1 MLSLSKYDLILG
13 AVVIL
18 RQAQYD
24 NSKILRVWDFFS
36 NLLEYSLMF
45 KNRRIVIL
53 LIFVVGVGI
62 SFWAISRYPALSNKA
77 ALSGTDAF
85 DDPLTNQA
93 YFAVP
98 DNAPLYTRV
107 FYTSLNWYETNWRG
121 MAFGLVLA
129 AAFLTLLSYF
139 PKKSSDRRFKNS
151 FMGMLLG
158 TPLGV
163 CVNCV
168 APIAKSIYEAGSK
181 MELALS
187 VMFSSP
193 TLNIVV
199 LTMLFSI
206 FPLHLALLK
215 LGTTF
220 LLVLLIVPFISK
232 NQPASSSKII
242 EPQEDS
248 VCTLENNYEPWST
261 ALRTV
266 SADYW
271 KSFKYILIRTGPLM
285 LLAGF
290 MGALL
295 SHVWS
300 FEKLIGVPVNFYN
313 LAFISFMGTFLP
325 LPIAFD
331 IMLSQALMMS
341 GLPIGLVMTLL
352 FTLGTF
358 SIYSALIIAQTFSIK
373 LAVQLYLIVCLLG
386 MGLGYAA
393 NWYSDYKYV
402 KWLARYDSIVN
413 ADALDFPDE
422 QLRIPARETL
432 LTAPYPT
439 HSPTTQKLLRQDNVA
454 NVAIDFSSHQPRN
467 GEGAKPFS
475 KYPAPDWGIDYSN
488 KLTPEIFFDP
498 FFFGRGIAG
507 GDFNNDG
514 WTDIAVATDN
524 GFKLYQNING
534 KKFKETH
541 WPYESAT
548 GKQTINI
555 ALMDMNNDDWL
566 DVVITTFEEGNY
578 LFLNPY
584 AAGAKAIHL
593 PKNHGLLTNAI
604 AFGDI
609 DRDGFLDMVNGNY
622 HLGVLT
628 RKPIDTSVDQLI
640 LNNNLKFQVTD
651 LPGIPGQTQSS
662 LISDINGDSIPDL
675 AIGNDYRVAD
685 TFYMGASP
693 KGTLKKV
700 AAHDNLLP
708 VTTENTMSIDTGDV
722 NNDLVPDIYLANI
735 GFSKGIAVVSN
746 IFGSD
751 MKNSGR
757 EFCASRESVLSLKQC
772 QDMVHLVTLLNPEK
786 QDISERCF
794 TLANVRAVRDC
805 MVTRLA
811 LLAAK
816 RNDES
821 LCNKISKDHKMGQTL
836 CRKYFLGQ
844 RIKPDT
850 SEEIPQQALSNL
862 LLQGEKGKP
871 FKDISERTGVTT
883 AEWSWNAKF
892 ADLDNDEWQDLYV
905 VNGVLITQEFATN
918 NFFHNQQGKTFQSAE
933 QEFGLYDRDHS
944 SSYTYIDIDNDGDL
958 DIIGNTQYGPFKIY
972 INNNSTG
979 NSVTFRLKDRKGNRQ
994 CVGCKIIIHYGP
1006 NGERHQFRE
1015 IKASGGFHS
1024 FDAPIA
1030 HFGLGEFQVISK
1042 IDIHWSTGETT
1053 TVTHSF
1059 PANREYRIQR
1069 KK

>member
-1 MLSLSKYDLILG
+1 
-13 AVVIL
+13 
-18 RQAQYD
+18 
-24 NSKILRVWDFFS
+24 
-36 NLLEYSLMF
+36 MF
-45 KNRRIVIL
+45 KNRRIIIL
-53 LIFVVGVGI
+53 LIFVLAVGI
-62 SFWAISRYPALSNKA
+62 SFWGVSRYPALSNKA

-85 DDPLTNQA
+85 EDPLTHEA
-93 YFAVP
+93 HFAVP
-98 DNAPLYTRV
+98 DNAPLHTRV
-107 FYTSLNWYETNWRG
+107 LYTSLNWYATNWRG

-139 PKKSSDRRFKNS
+139 PKNSSDRRFKNS
-151 FMGMLLG
+151 FKGMLLG

-168 APIAKSIYEAGSK
+168 APIAKSIYEASNK

-215 LGTTF
+215 LGGTF
-220 LLVLLIVPFISK
+220 VLVLLIVPFISK
-232 NQPASSSKII
+232 NQPVAKKISAQ
-242 EPQEDS
+242 PDS
-248 VCTLENNYEPWST
+248 TVCALENNFEPWPT
-261 ALRTV
+261 ALATA

-290 MGALL
+290 LGALL

-313 LAFISFMGTFLP
+313 LALISFMGTFLP

-331 IMLSQALMMS
+331 VMLSQALMMS

-358 SIYSALIIAQTFSIK
+358 SIYSALIVAQTFSLK
-373 LAVQLYLIVCLLG
+373 LAVQLYLIVCLFG
-386 MGLGYAA
+386 MGLGYTA
-393 NWYSDYKYV
+393 NYYSNYKYV
-402 KWLARYDSIVN
+402 KWLASYDSIVN
-413 ADALDFPDE
+413 TPDSPNE
-422 QLRIPARETL
+422 PLKIPAAKIIP
-432 LTAPYPT
+432 TAPYPT
-439 HSPTTQKLLRQDNVA
+439 DAPAVNKLLQQDNIV
-454 NVAIDFSSHQPRN
+454 IDYSSHRQRN
-467 GEGAKPFS
+467 VESEKPFS
-475 KYPAPDWGIDYSN
+475 KFSALDFGIDYSN
-488 KLTPEIFFDP
+488 TLTPGIFFDP
-498 FFFGRGIAG
+498 FFFGRGIAS

-524 GFKLYQNING
+524 GFKLFQNING
-534 KKFKETH
+534 EKFREIR
-541 WPYESAT
+541 WPYEEAL

-555 ALMDMNNDDWL
+555 ALVDMNNDDWL

-578 LFLNPY
+578 LFLNPQSK
-584 AAGAKAIHL
+584 GAKVIPL
-593 PKNHGLLTNAI
+593 PENHGLLTNAI

-609 DRDGFLDMVNGNY
+609 DSNGTLDMVNGNY

-628 RKPIDTSVDQLI
+628 RKPIDTSIDQLI
-640 LNNNLKFQVTD
+640 LNQNLKFQVTD
-651 LPGIPGQTQSS
+651 LPGIPGQTQTS
-662 LISDINGDSIPDL
+662 LISDLNGDGIADL
-675 AIGNDYRVAD
+675 TIGNDYRVAD
-685 TFYMGASP
+685 TFYLGASAS
-693 KGTLKKV
+693 KGALKKV
-700 AAHDNLLP
+700 TVHDNLLP
-708 VTTENTMSIDTGDV
+708 VTTENTMSIDVGDI
-722 NNDLVPDIYLANI
+722 NNDLIPDIYLANI
-735 GFSKGIAVVSN
+735 GFTKGIDVVSN
-746 IFGSD
+746 IFGRD
-751 MKNSGR
+751 MKNSGG
-757 EFCASRESVLSLKQC
+757 EFCASGESVLSLKQC

-786 QDISERCF
+786 QDISEKCF
-794 TLANVRAVRDC
+794 TLKEKSDVRDC
-805 MVTRLA
+805 MVTRMA
-811 LLAAK
+811 LLAAE

-821 LCNKISKDHKMGQTL
+821 LCDKISAGHKMGQTL

-844 RIKPDT
+844 RIEPDT

-862 LLQGEKGKP
+862 LLLGKSNKP
-871 FKDISERTGVTT
+871 FEDISEQNNVTT

-918 NFFHNQQGKTFQSAE
+918 NFFHNQAGKTFKSAE
-933 QEFGLYDRDHS
+933 KEFGLHDRDHS

-972 INNNSTG
+972 RNNNSKG
-979 NSVTFRLKDRKGNRQ
+979 NSITFKLKDEKGNRQ
-994 CVGCKIIIHYGP
+994 CIGCKIIIHYGP
-1006 NGERHQFRE
+1006 NGKRHQFRE

-1030 HFGLGEFQVISK
+1030 HFGLGKYDAVSK
-1042 IDIHWSTGETT
+1042 IEIHWSTGENT
-1053 TVTHSF
+1053 TVAHPF
-1059 PANREYRIQR
+1059 PANREYKVRR
-1069 KK
+1069 KG

>member
-1 MLSLSKYDLILG
+1 MDLRNIIRAGDLNY
-13 AVVIL
+13 IFI
-18 RQAQYD
+18 
-24 NSKILRVWDFFS
+24 N
-36 NLLEYSLMF
+36 LEYPFML
-45 KNRRIVIL
+45 KNRRILIL
-53 LIFVVGVGI
+53 IIFVVAVGI
-62 SFWAISRYPALSNKA
+62 SFWAASRYPALSNKA

-85 DDPLTNQA
+85 DDPLTHEA
-93 YFAVP
+93 HFAVP
-98 DNAPLYTRV
+98 DSAPIHTRV
-107 FYTSLNWYETNWRG
+107 LYTSLNWYETNWRG

-129 AAFLTLLSYF
+129 AAFLTLLSYL

-215 LGTTF
+215 LGATF
-220 LLVLLIVPFISK
+220 FLVLLIVPFISK
-232 NQPASSSKII
+232 NQLASSSKII
-242 EPQEDS
+242 EQVEDS
-248 VCTLENNYEPWST
+248 VCALENNLESWPA
-261 ALRTV
+261 ALAAACT
-266 SADYW
+266 DYW

-290 MGALL
+290 LGALL

-313 LAFISFMGTFLP
+313 LALISFMGTFLP

-341 GLPIGLVMTLL
+341 GLPIGFVMTLL

-358 SIYSALIIAQTFSIK
+358 SIYSALIIAQTFSLK
-373 LAVQLYLIVCLLG
+373 LAVQLYLIICLLG

-393 NWYSDYKYV
+393 NSYSDYKYV
-402 KWLARYDSIVN
+402 KWLERYESIVN
-413 ADALDFPDE
+413 ADAPSPLDKE
-422 QLRIPARETL
+422 MRAPAMKAISTV
-432 LTAPYPT
+432 PYPT
-439 HSPTTQKLLRQDNVA
+439 NSLAVQKLLQQDNV
-454 NVAIDFSSHQPRN
+454 NIEFSSHRTREQTA
-467 GEGAKPFS
+467 GKPFS
-475 KYPAPDWGIDYSN
+475 KFPAPDFGIDYFN
-488 KLTPEIFFDP
+488 ILTPRIFFDP
-498 FFFGRGIAG
+498 FFFGRGIAS
-507 GDFNNDG
+507 GDFTNDG

-534 KKFKETH
+534 RSFKEVR

-555 ALMDMNNDDWL
+555 ALVDMDNDDWL
-566 DVVITTFEEGNY
+566 DVVITTFEDGNY
-578 LFLNPY
+578 LFLNPETKGS
-584 AAGAKAIHL
+584 GAKTHPL

-640 LNNNLKFQVTD
+640 LNKNLKFQITD

-662 LISDINGDSIPDL
+662 LISDINGDALPDL
-675 AIGNDYRVAD
+675 AIGNDYLVAD
-685 TFYMGASP
+685 TFYMGTSA
-693 KGTLKKV
+693 KGTLEKLKV
-700 AAHDNLLP
+700 QDNLIKL
-708 VTTENTMSIDTGDV
+708 TTENTMSIDTGDI

-735 GFSKGIAVVSN
+735 GFSKGIDVVSN
-746 IFGSD
+746 IFGST
-751 MKNSGR
+751 MKNSGK
-757 EFCASRESVLSLKQC
+757 EFCASGESVLNQKQC

-794 TLANVRAVRDC
+794 TLGDAQAVKDC
-805 MVTRLA
+805 MVTRMA
-811 LLAAK
+811 LLAVEK
-816 RNDES
+816 NDES
-821 LCNKISKDHKMGQTL
+821 LCDKISQGHRMGLTL
-836 CRKYFLGQ
+836 CKKYFLGQ
-844 RIKPDT
+844 QIKPDT
-850 SEEIPQQALSNL
+850 SGQIPQQALSNL
-862 LLQGEKGKP
+862 LLLGAKNKP
-871 FKDISERTGVTT
+871 FVDISEQTRVTT

-918 NFFHNQQGKTFQSAE
+918 NFFHNQQGKTFKPAE
-933 QEFGLYDRDHS
+933 KEFGLQDRDHS

-958 DIIGNTQYGPFKIY
+958 DIIGNTQYGSFKLY
-972 INNNSTG
+972 INNNSKG
-979 NSVTFRLKDRKGNRQ
+979 NSVTFKLKDEKGNRQ
-994 CVGCKIIIHYGP
+994 CIGCKVIIHYGP
-1006 NGERHQFRE
+1006 EGKRHQVRE

-1030 HFGLGEFQVISK
+1030 HFGLGPYDTLSK
-1042 IDIHWSTGETT
+1042 IDIHWSTRETT
-1053 TVTHSF
+1053 SITQPF

-1069 KK
+1069 KG

>member
-1 MLSLSKYDLILG
+1 
-13 AVVIL
+13 
-18 RQAQYD
+18 
-24 NSKILRVWDFFS
+24 
-36 NLLEYSLMF
+36 MF

-53 LIFVVGVGI
+53 LVFVVAVGI
-62 SFWAISRYPALSNKA
+62 SFWGVSRYPALSNKA

-85 DDPLTNQA
+85 QDPLTHEA
-93 YFAVP
+93 HFVAP
-98 DNAPLYTRV
+98 DNAPLHIRV

-139 PKKSSDRRFKNS
+139 PKNTTDRRFKNS

-199 LTMLFSI
+199 LTMMFSI

-215 LGTTF
+215 VGATF
-220 LLVLLIVPFISK
+220 VLVLLIVPFISK
-232 NQPASSSKII
+232 NQPVKKIT
-242 EPQEDS
+242 EQPDS
-248 VCTLENNYEPWST
+248 TVCALEINFEPWLSALAT
-261 ALRTV
+261 AA
-266 SADYW
+266 SDYW
-271 KSFKYILIRTGPLM
+271 KSFKYIVIRTGPLM

-290 MGALL
+290 LGALL
-295 SHVWS
+295 SHLWS

-313 LAFISFMGTFLP
+313 LALISFMGTFLP

-331 IMLSQALMMS
+331 VMLSQVLMMS
-341 GLPIGLVMTLL
+341 GLPIGFVMTLL

-358 SIYSALIIAQTFSIK
+358 SIYSALIVAQTFSVK
-373 LAVQLYLIVCLLG
+373 LAVQLYLIVCVLG
-386 MGLGYAA
+386 MGLGYTA
-393 NWYSDYKYV
+393 NFVSDYKYV
-402 KWLARYDSIVN
+402 KWLESYDTIVN
-413 ADALDFPDE
+413 EDGPESPQE
-422 QLRIPARETL
+422 QLKISEKI
-432 LTAPYPT
+432 TAPTTPYPT
-439 HSPTTQKLLRQDNVA
+439 DSPIVQRLLQQDN
-454 NVAIDFSSHQPRN
+454 IDIDYSSHQTRN
-467 GEGAKPFS
+467 GDGTKPFS
-475 KYPAPDWGIDYSN
+475 KFPAPEFGIDYSN
-488 KLTPEIFFDP
+488 ELTPEIFFDP
-498 FFFGRGIAG
+498 FFFGRGIAS

-514 WTDIAVATDN
+514 WTDIVVATDN

-534 KKFKETH
+534 KRFKEIR
-541 WPYESAT
+541 WPNSHTT
-548 GKQTINI
+548 GRQTINI
-555 ALMDMNNDDWL
+555 ALVDMNNDDWL
-566 DVVITTFEEGNY
+566 DVVITTFEDGNY
-578 LFLNPY
+578 LFLNPKTN
-584 AAGAKAIHL
+584 GVEKKVISL

-609 DRDGFLDMVNGNY
+609 DKNGALDIVNGNY

-628 RKPIDTSVDQLI
+628 RKPIDTSVDQLL

-662 LISDINGDSIPDL
+662 LISDINGDGIADL
-675 AIGNDYRVAD
+675 TIGNDYRVAD
-685 TFYMGASP
+685 TFYLGAS
-693 KGTLKKV
+693 KGVLKKV
-700 AAHDNLLP
+700 TVHDNLLP
-708 VTTENTMSIDTGDV
+708 VTTENTMSIDTGDI

-735 GFSKGIAVVSN
+735 GFTKGIDVVSN

-751 MKNSGR
+751 MKNSGK
-757 EFCASRESVLSLKQC
+757 EFCASGESVLNLKQC
-772 QDMVHLVTLLNPEK
+772 RDMVHLVTLLNPEK
-786 QDISERCF
+786 QDTSERCL
-794 TLANVRAVRDC
+794 TLKDKQAVKDC

-811 LLAAK
+811 LLAAE
-816 RNDES
+816 RNDQS
-821 LCNKISKDHKMGQTL
+821 LCDKIARGHKMGQTL
-836 CRKYFLGQ
+836 CRNLFLGQ

-850 SEEIPQQALSNL
+850 SDEIPQQALSNL
-862 LLQGEKGKP
+862 LLLGGKGKP
-871 FKDISERTGVTT
+871 FEDISEQSGVTT

-918 NFFHNQQGKTFQSAE
+918 NFFHNQAGKTFKPAE
-933 QEFGLYDRDHS
+933 EEFGLFDRDHS

-972 INNNSTG
+972 INNNTQG
-979 NSVTFRLKDRKGNRQ
+979 NSVTFKLKDDKGNRN
-994 CVGCKIIIHYGP
+994 CIGCKIIIHYGT
-1006 NGERHQFRE
+1006 NGERHQVRE

-1030 HFGLGEFQVISK
+1030 HFGLGEYDSVSK
-1042 IDIHWSTGETT
+1042 IEIHWSTGETT
-1053 TVTHSF
+1053 TLTQNF
-1059 PANREYRIQR
+1059 PANKEYRIQR
-1069 KK
+1069 KG

>member
-1 MLSLSKYDLILG
+1 
-13 AVVIL
+13 
-18 RQAQYD
+18 
-24 NSKILRVWDFFS
+24 
-36 NLLEYSLMF
+36 MF
-45 KNRRIVIL
+45 KNRKIVIL
-53 LIFVVGVGI
+53 LIFVVAVGI
-62 SFWAISRYPALSNKA
+62 SFWGVSRYPALSNKA

-85 DDPLTNQA
+85 QDPLTHEA
-93 YFAVP
+93 HFAVP
-98 DNAPLYTRV
+98 DNAPLHTRV

-121 MAFGLVLA
+121 MSFGLILA

-139 PKKSSDRRFKNS
+139 PKNTSDRRFKNS

-181 MELALS
+181 MELALA

-215 LGTTF
+215 LGGTF
-220 LLVLLIVPFISK
+220 VLVLLIVPFISK
-232 NQPASSSKII
+232 NQPATKKIR
-242 EPQEDS
+242 EQPDNT
-248 VCTLENNYEPWST
+248 VCALENNLESWPT
-261 ALRTV
+261 ALATA

-290 MGALL
+290 LGALL

-313 LAFISFMGTFLP
+313 LALISVMGTFLP

-331 IMLSQALMMS
+331 VMLSQVLMMS
-341 GLPIGLVMTLL
+341 GLPLGFVMTLL

-358 SIYSALIIAQTFSIK
+358 SIYSALIIAQTFSLK
-373 LAVQLYLIVCLLG
+373 LAVQLYLIVCVLG
-386 MGLGYAA
+386 MGLGYTA
-393 NWYSDYKYV
+393 NFYSDYKYV
-402 KWLARYDSIVN
+402 KWLARYDSVVN
-413 ADALDFPDE
+413 TDAPDFSNDKLKVPA
-422 QLRIPARETL
+422 QIIIPT
-432 LTAPYPT
+432 TPYPT
-439 HSPTTQKLLRQDNVA
+439 DSPAVKKLLRQDNIV
-454 NVAIDFSSHQPRN
+454 IEFSSHRQRN
-467 GEGAKPFS
+467 KIGEKPFS
-475 KYPAPDWGIDYSN
+475 KFLAPDFGITYSN
-488 KLTPEIFFDP
+488 ELTPKIFFDP

-534 KKFKETH
+534 KNFKEIR
-541 WPYESAT
+541 WPDNQAT
-548 GKQTINI
+548 GRQTINI
-555 ALMDMNNDDWL
+555 ALVDMNNDDWL
-566 DVVITTFEEGNY
+566 DVVITTFDKGNH

-584 AAGAKAIHL
+584 VAGAKVIPL

-609 DRDGFLDMVNGNY
+609 DQNGTLDMVNGNY

-640 LNNNLKFQVTD
+640 LNNNLNFQVTD
-651 LPGIPGQTQSS
+651 LAGTPGQTQSS
-662 LISDINGDSIPDL
+662 LISDLNGDGISDL

-693 KGTLKKV
+693 KDALKKLK
-700 AAHDNLLP
+700 AQDNLIKL
-708 VTTENTMSIDTGDV
+708 TTENTMSIDTGDI
-722 NNDLVPDIYLANI
+722 NNDLIPDIYLANI
-735 GFSKGIAVVSN
+735 GFTKGIDVVSN
-746 IFGSD
+746 IFGSE
-751 MKNSGR
+751 MQNSGK
-757 EFCASRESVLSLKQC
+757 EFCASGESVLNLKQC

-786 QDISERCF
+786 QDISERCL
-794 TLANVRAVRDC
+794 TLKDKQAVKDC

-811 LLAAK
+811 LLAAE

-821 LCNKISKDHKMGQTL
+821 LCDKISSGHSMGQTL
-836 CRKYFLGQ
+836 CRNLFLGQ

-862 LLQGEKGKP
+862 LLLGGRGKP
-871 FKDISERTGVTT
+871 FEDISEQSGVTT

-918 NFFHNQQGKTFQSAE
+918 NFFHNQAGKTFKSAE
-933 QEFGLYDRDHS
+933 EEFGLFDRDHS

-972 INNNSTG
+972 INNNSKG
-979 NSVTFRLKDRKGNRQ
+979 NSVTFKLKDEKGNRQ
-994 CVGCKIIIHYGP
+994 CIGCKIIIHYGE

-1030 HFGLGEFQVISK
+1030 HFGLGEYDTISK
-1042 IDIHWSTGETT
+1042 IEIHWSTGQTT
-1053 TVTHSF
+1053 TLTQTF
-1059 PANREYRIQR
+1059 PANREYKVHRGLE
-1069 KK
+1069 

>member
-1 MLSLSKYDLILG
+1 
-13 AVVIL
+13 
-18 RQAQYD
+18 
-24 NSKILRVWDFFS
+24 
-36 NLLEYSLMF
+36 MF

-53 LIFVVGVGI
+53 LIFVVTVSI
-62 SFWAISRYPALSNKA
+62 TFWAVSRYPALSNKA

-85 DDPLTNQA
+85 EDPLTHA
-93 YFAVP
+93 AHFAVP
-98 DNAPLYTRV
+98 DSAPLHTRV
-107 FYTSLNWYETNWRG
+107 IYTSLNWYATNWRG

-139 PKKSSDRRFKNS
+139 PKDSSDRRFKNS
-151 FMGMLLG
+151 FKGMLLG

-215 LGTTF
+215 LGGTF
-220 LLVLLIVPFISK
+220 VLVLLIVPFISK
-232 NQPASSSKII
+232 NQPASKKIR
-242 EPQEDS
+242 EPQDNAA
-248 VCTLENNYEPWST
+248 CALEINAEPWSSAFAT
-261 ALRTV
+261 A

-271 KSFKYILIRTGPLM
+271 KNFKYILIRTGPLM

-290 MGALL
+290 LGALL

-313 LAFISFMGTFLP
+313 LAFISLIGTFLP

-341 GLPIGLVMTLL
+341 GLSIGLVMTLL

-358 SIYSALIIAQTFSIK
+358 SIYSALIVAQTFSIK

-386 MGLGYAA
+386 IGLGYAA

-402 KWLARYDSIVN
+402 KWLEHYDSIVN
-413 ADALDFPDE
+413 VDAPDSSDK
-422 QLRIPARETL
+422 QPTISTKDPIP
-432 LTAPYPT
+432 PYPT
-439 HSPTTQKLLRQDNVA
+439 NSLAVQKFLQQDNIV
-454 NVAIDFSSHQPRN
+454 IEFSSHQPRN
-467 GEGAKPFS
+467 VSAGKPFS
-475 KYPAPDWGIDYSN
+475 KFPAPDFGIDYSN
-488 KLTPEIFFDP
+488 ELTPRIFFDP

-534 KKFKETH
+534 KSFKEIR
-541 WPYESAT
+541 WPGNSAM
-548 GKQTINI
+548 GKQTITI
-555 ALMDMNNDDWL
+555 ALVDMNNDDWL
-566 DVVITTFEEGNY
+566 DVVITTFEEGNF
-578 LFLNPY
+578 LILNP
-584 AAGAKAIHL
+584 ATKGNSAKTISL

-609 DRDGFLDMVNGNY
+609 DGNGFLDMVNGNY

-628 RKPIDTSVDQLI
+628 RKPIDTAVDQLI
-640 LNNNLKFQVTD
+640 LNQNLKFQVSD
-651 LPGIPGQTQSS
+651 LPGIPGQTQTS
-662 LISDINGDSIPDL
+662 LISDINADGIADL

-685 TFYMGASP
+685 TFYLGAL
-693 KGTLKKV
+693 KGALKKV
-700 AAHDNLLP
+700 TARDNLISL
-708 VTTENTMSIDTGDV
+708 TTENTMSIDTGDI
-722 NNDLVPDIYLANI
+722 NNDLVPDLYLANI
-735 GFSKGIAVVSN
+735 GFTKGIAVVSN
-746 IFGSD
+746 IFGKD
-751 MKNSGR
+751 MKNSGK
-757 EFCASRESVLSLKQC
+757 EFCASGESVLTLKQC

-794 TLANVRAVRDC
+794 TLADKQAVKDC

-811 LLAAK
+811 LLAAE

-821 LCNKISKDHKMGQTL
+821 LCDKISKGHKMGQTL
-836 CRKYFLGQ
+836 CRKYFMGN
-844 RIKPDT
+844 RSKPDT
-850 SEEIPQQALSNL
+850 SDEIPQQALSNL
-862 LLQGEKGKP
+862 LLRGKKGKP
-871 FKDISERTGVTT
+871 FADTSEQNGVTT

-905 VNGVLITQEFATN
+905 VNGVLITQEFASN
-918 NFFHNQQGKTFQSAE
+918 NFFHNQAGETFKPAE
-933 QEFGLYDRDHS
+933 EEFGLQDRDHS
-944 SSYTYIDIDNDGDL
+944 SSYTYIDIDRDGDL

-972 INNNSTG
+972 INNNTKG
-979 NSVTFRLKDRKGNRQ
+979 NSITFRLKDELGNRQ
-994 CVGCKIIIHYGP
+994 CIGCKVIVHYGP
-1006 NGERHQFRE
+1006 KGERHQFRE
-1015 IKASGGFHS
+1015 VKASGGFHS

-1030 HFGLGEFQVISK
+1030 HFGLGEYDTVSK
-1042 IDIHWSTGETT
+1042 IEIHWSTGETT
-1053 TVTHSF
+1053 TVTQTF
-1059 PANREYRIQR
+1059 PANREYRVQR
-1069 KK
+1069 KG

>member
-1 MLSLSKYDLILG
+1 
-13 AVVIL
+13 
-18 RQAQYD
+18 
-24 NSKILRVWDFFS
+24 
-36 NLLEYSLMF
+36 MF

-53 LIFVVGVGI
+53 LIFVVAVGI
-62 SFWAISRYPALSNKA
+62 SFWGVSRYPALTNKA
-77 ALSGTDAF
+77 ALLGTDAF
-85 DDPLTNQA
+85 DDPLTHEA
-93 YFAVP
+93 HFAVP
-98 DNAPLYTRV
+98 DKAPLHTRV

-129 AAFLTLLSYF
+129 AAFLTLLGYF
-139 PKKSSDRRFKNS
+139 PKNTSDRRFKNS
-151 FMGMLLG
+151 FMGMLVG

-215 LGTTF
+215 LGATF
-220 LLVLLIVPFISK
+220 VLVLLIVPFISK
-232 NQPASSSKII
+232 NQPASKKIR
-242 EPQEDS
+242 EPQDNT
-248 VCTLENNYEPWST
+248 VCVVENNFEPWST
-261 ALRTV
+261 ALATAG
-266 SADYW
+266 ADYW

-290 MGALL
+290 LGALL

-300 FEKLIGVPVNFYN
+300 FEKLIGVPVNFNN
-313 LAFISFMGTFLP
+313 LALISFMGTFLP

-331 IMLSQALMMS
+331 VMLSQALMMS
-341 GLPIGLVMTLL
+341 GLPLGFVMTLL

-358 SIYSALIIAQTFSIK
+358 SIYSALIIAQTFSLK
-373 LAVQLYLIVCLLG
+373 LAVKLYLIVCLLG
-386 MGLGYAA
+386 MGLGYTA
-393 NWYSDYKYV
+393 NFYSDYKYV
-402 KWLARYDSIVN
+402 KWLESYDSIVN
-413 ADALDFPDE
+413 GDSPDSSME
-422 QLRIPARETL
+422 PPGVSAQEIIP
-432 LTAPYPT
+432 TAPYPT
-439 HSPTTQKLLRQDNVA
+439 QSPATQKLLRQDNV
-454 NVAIDFSSHQPRN
+454 VIEFSSHQPRKKFGN
-467 GEGAKPFS
+467 KPFS
-475 KYPAPDWGIDYSN
+475 KFSAPEMGITYTN
-488 KLTPEIFFDP
+488 KLTPRLFFDP

-534 KKFKETH
+534 KRFKEIL
-541 WPYESAT
+541 WPHEEAI
-548 GKQTINI
+548 GRQTINI
-555 ALMDMNNDDWL
+555 ALIDMNNDDWL
-566 DVVITTFEEGNY
+566 DVVITTFEEGNF
-578 LFLNPY
+578 LFLNPETQNTE
-584 AAGAKAIHL
+584 AKVIPL

-628 RKPIDTSVDQLI
+628 RKPIDTSIDQLI
-640 LNNNLKFQVTD
+640 LNKNLKFQVTD
-651 LPGIPGQTQSS
+651 LPGIPGQTQAS
-662 LISDINGDSIPDL
+662 LISDINDDGIADL

-685 TFYMGASP
+685 TFYMGTL
-693 KGTLKKV
+693 KGALKKV
-700 AAHDNLLP
+700 TVRDNLLA
-708 VTTENTMSIDTGDV
+708 VTTENTMSIDTGDI

-735 GFSKGIAVVSN
+735 GFSKGIDVVSN
-746 IFGSD
+746 IFGSE

-757 EFCASRESVLSLKQC
+757 EFCASGESVLSLKQC

-794 TLANVRAVRDC
+794 TLEDAGAVRDC
-805 MVTRLA
+805 MVTRMA

-816 RNDES
+816 KNDES
-821 LCNKISKDHKMGQTL
+821 LCDKISRGHKMGQTL

-844 RIKPDT
+844 RINPDT

-862 LLQGEKGKP
+862 LLLGEKDKP
-871 FKDISERTGVTT
+871 FQDISEQNGVTT

-918 NFFHNQQGKTFQSAE
+918 NFFHNQAGKTFKSAE
-933 QEFGLYDRDHS
+933 QEFGLFDRDHS

-958 DIIGNTQYGPFKIY
+958 DIIANTQYGPFKTY
-972 INNNSTG
+972 INNNSKG
-979 NSVTFRLKDRKGNRQ
+979 NSVTFRLKDEQGNSQ
-994 CVGCKIIIHYGP
+994 CIGCKIIIHYGP
-1006 NGERHQFRE
+1006 EGERHQFRE

-1030 HFGLGEFQVISK
+1030 HFGLGEYDTVSK
-1042 IDIHWSTGETT
+1042 IEIHWSTAETT
-1053 TVTHSF
+1053 TVTQAF
-1059 PANREYRIQR
+1059 AANREYRIQR
-1069 KK
+1069 KMLVDIPTYQKRG